1 MLGSVLFTA
10 LALLGSACA
19 QQSETFT
26 NPVLYEDFPDNDI
39 SMGPDGAYYYSASN
53 FHYSP
58 AAPILRSYDLVD
70 WEFVGHSIPRQNF
83 GDGYDLPPTG
93 ERAYRGGTWAS
104 TLRYRESNKT
114 WYWIGCT
121 NFYLTWVFT
130 APNPEGPWTQ
140 AANYGGGVCFYDNGL
155 LIDDDDTMYVVYTYD
170 GGKQVNVTQLAPD
183 GLSTVRTEKVLE
195 PGQVGVDD
203 VEGNRMYKIN
213 GLYYILND
221 HPGSTAY
228 VWKSTSPWGPY
239 EGKPLADN
247 VQSPLPGGGA
257 PHQGSL
263 IETAQGDWYFMSFT
277 WAFPSG
283 RLPVLAPITWQDD
296 GFPTLVTNTTTGGWG
311 TSYPLPLPRKPLN
324 YTWSE
329 THYPF
334 ITLTTLPPTFEWNH
348 NPDTSAYALAPDTG
362 LVLQTATVNT
372 TDDLYSARNTLTHR
386 VHGEFPT
393 ATLELDRH
401 QQPPTWEP
409 TSPSDHHHPSS
420 HHHNHHHPPAPAP
433 PQLHRHRPNR
443 ILLFPGCFNPPHLAH
458 HALLQQAF
466 TRTQTD
472 LRVVAAMVLPP
483 DDDRLAAKEEQRKW
497 LGERGRGAAKGG
509 VRGQQGGGIG
519 GGDGTADVDADAV
532 SGAVVEGGGLLL
544 TRAQRVALW
553 RGRCPPAGAA
563 GAAGAGVG
571 GGLRGDGWMW
581 VYDRSEEEWHGF
593 RERLVDAAGRDG
605 FELEFVCL
613 LGADYVGRGRVPW
626 GSWDCDGIVV
636 GEVGREVDFVAR
648 DADGGRRMLSLAWC
662 EKWEPVGEDEDQQ
675 GAGTSMNDTRQ
686 RQWMCRGKYGEGQG
700 QWVRYVPCPD
710 DEKTVHTGG
719 STRIRDMIA
728 SCPSGQLLERLE
740 GAAMNPDML
749 AEFVMDARR
758 ASSSKLLVL

>member
-1 MLGSVLFTA
+1 MLSSVLFTG

-39 SMGPDGAYYYSASN
+39 SLGPDGAYYYSASN

-130 APNPEGPWTQ
+130 APAPEGPWTQ

-195 PGQVGVDD
+195 PGQVGVEDI
-203 VEGNRMYKIN
+203 EGNRMYKIN

-263 IETAQGDWYFMSFT
+263 IETPEGDWYFMSFT

-283 RLPVLAPITWQDD
+283 RLPVLAPIEWQDD
-296 GFPTLVTNTTTGGWG
+296 GFPTLVTNTSTGAWG
-311 TSYPLPLPRKPLN
+311 SSYPLPLPRKPLN
-324 YTWSE
+324 YTWSS

-334 ITLTTLPPTFEWNH
+334 STLTTLPPTFEWNH
-348 NPDTSAYALAPDTG
+348 NPDINSYALTAGAG
-362 LVLQTATVNT
+362 LVLKTATVNA

-393 ATLELDRH
+393 ATLELDVGGMADGDRAGLAAFRDRSAYVGVH
-401 QQPPTWEP
+401 RTGDAWE
-409 TSPSDHHHPSS
+409 
-420 HHHNHHHPPAPAP
+420 
-433 PQLHRHRPNR
+433 
-443 ILLFPGCFNPPHLAH
+443 
-458 HALLQQAF
+458 
-466 TRTQTD
+466 
-472 LRVVAAMVLPP
+472 VVARFNMTLDEWGGPTLDLGQVVETAELGSVGQSGGKKVWFRVSMDVRP
-483 DDDRLAAKEEQRKW
+483 DGDHGAVFEYSVDGEVFVPLGGTYELYTGWAFFLGYRFAIFNYATKE
-497 LGERGRGAAKGG
+497 LGGS
-509 VRGQQGGGIG
+509 V
-519 GGDGTADVDADAV
+519 TAV
-532 SGAVVEGGGLLL
+532 SFS
-544 TRAQRVALW
+544 T
-553 RGRCPPAGAA
+553 
-563 GAAGAGVG
+563 
-571 GGLRGDGWMW
+571 
-581 VYDRSEEEWHGF
+581 
-593 RERLVDAAGRDG
+593 
-605 FELEFVCL
+605 
-613 LGADYVGRGRVPW
+613 
-626 GSWDCDGIVV
+626 GS
-636 GEVGREVDFVAR
+636 
-648 DADGGRRMLSLAWC
+648 
-662 EKWEPVGEDEDQQ
+662 K
-675 GAGTSMNDTRQ
+675 
-686 RQWMCRGKYGEGQG
+686 
-700 QWVRYVPCPD
+700 
-710 DEKTVHTGG
+710 
-719 STRIRDMIA
+719 
-728 SCPSGQLLERLE
+728 
-740 GAAMNPDML
+740 
-749 AEFVMDARR
+749 
-758 ASSSKLLVL
+758 